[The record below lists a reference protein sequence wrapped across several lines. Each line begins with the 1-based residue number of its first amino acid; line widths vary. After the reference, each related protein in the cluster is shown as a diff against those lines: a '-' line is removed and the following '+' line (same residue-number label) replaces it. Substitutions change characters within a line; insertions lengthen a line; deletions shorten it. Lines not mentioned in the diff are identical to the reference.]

1 MNSSQQTC
9 STTLDELFQIKYCF
23 QLHFFEEKPFRKY
36 EYPHNWKYKKKKK
49 EEKKKSF
56 AICHMKKQVITIIL
70 RYNHFIDL
78 SIKCT
83 IY

>member
-9 STTLDELFQIKYCF
+9 STTPDELFQIKYCF

-36 EYPHNWKYKKKKK
+36 EYPHNWEYGFPP
-49 EEKKKSF
+49 KKSY
-56 AICHMKKQVITIIL
+56 AICHMKKQVITIL
-70 RYNHFIDL
+70 LQYNHFIDL
-78 SIKCT
+78 ST

>member
-23 QLHFFEEKPFRKY
+23 QLHFFEEKLFRKY
-36 EYPHNWKYKKKKK
+36 EYPHNWKYGFPP
-49 EEKKKSF
+49 KKSY
-56 AICHMKKQVITIIL
+56 AICHTKKQVITIL
-70 RYNHFIDL
+70 LQYNHFIDL
-78 SIKCT
+78 ST

>member
-36 EYPHNWKYKKKKK
+36 EYPHNWKYKKKR
-49 EEKKKSF
+49 KKKKKKLCYMSHEKTSDYHNSSIQSF
-56 AICHMKKQVITIIL
+56 HRL
-70 RYNHFIDL
+70 
-78 SIKCT
+78 